1 MLVRLM
7 YVSRTKNG
15 VMDADAVQAIVREAK
30 ARNPALGITGVLCCT
45 ETGLFVQVLEGGRAA
60 VNRLY
65 NQIVKDP
72 RHEDVQ
78 LLAYE
83 ETPERRFTGWSM
95 GQVNLARLN
104 PSLLLKYSE
113 TASLDPYAMSG
124 KVVLA
129 LFEELA
135 CTAAVAGA

>member
-7 YVSRTKNG
+7 YVSRAKDG
-15 VMDADAVQAIVREAK
+15 FDAETVQAIVRKSK
-30 ARNPALGITGVLCCT
+30 AHNAELGVTGILCCT
-45 ETGLFVQVLEGGRAA
+45 ETGLFVQVLEGGRTA

-65 NQIVKDP
+65 NDIVKDG

-83 ETPERRFTGWSM
+83 ETTERRFTGWSM

-104 PSLLLKYSE
+104 PSMLLKYSE
-113 TASLDPYAMSG
+113 TAALDPYNMSG

-135 CTAAVAGA
+135 CTAAVVGP